1 MRGYPEFSFWISI
14 TLIKIYISCI
24 IINRGKNTFELV
36 GTVLNES
43 ARTERLDFEVNK
55 NTFSFPELQSSWPAP
70 RIDPWRWP
78 RGSQLWER
86 EWWKYRIMSL
96 YLLPFI
102 LSVLHLFLHLWSTRS
117 LWKMQ
122 TTDLYIIL
130 WWSSALMKRE
140 VLLVDSHDTGP
151 ENGTVAVI
159 GLIRDR
165 NVVPMSA
172 AVPFVGVLRDISKE
186 GCEED

>member
-1 MRGYPEFSFWISI
+1 
-14 TLIKIYISCI
+14 
-24 IINRGKNTFELV
+24 
-36 GTVLNES
+36 
-43 ARTERLDFEVNK
+43 
-55 NTFSFPELQSSWPAP
+55 
-70 RIDPWRWP
+70 
-78 RGSQLWER
+78 
-86 EWWKYRIMSL
+86 
-96 YLLPFI
+96 
-102 LSVLHLFLHLWSTRS
+102 
-117 LWKMQ
+117 
-122 TTDLYIIL
+122 
-130 WWSSALMKRE
+130 MKRE